1 MSQQPSDMDRGL
13 LEQKEVNIR
22 VAIAQGGLWIFLGRW
37 SIRGIGIL
45 STVILARLLVPED
58 FGLVAICLLVVGLAQ
73 TIGDEGQE
81 LTVIRRQNLDRAYM
95 DSAWTASIITGIVL
109 GAGVLAAAPIAAA
122 YFEEPRAE
130 FLIQILSIRVFMMGF
145 YNIGLA
151 LNRRDFNFGK
161 DFTYIVLQK
170 IFPAII
176 TVLLA
181 WYLRNYWALVI
192 GAVAGYA
199 VTICASYMLSAYR
212 PRLGIIHIREVWR
225 FSGWLMLQRLAH
237 FFSSRIDQFF
247 VPLAGN
253 TVPLGYYHVGSE
265 LARMPVGE
273 LFMPIDRVL
282 APAYARQVDQ
292 PVDLARTFIYTLSV
306 AAIVCLPAG
315 IGFALVAGDFVHA
328 IYGEKW
334 IPMAPVVQILAVSSI
349 SVALISTVTTLL
361 NILGR
366 SRLSAGLICLQALL
380 LLGGLFLS
388 QNHLDTISEVAWVR
402 LITVSLALP
411 VALICIRIIVPVR
424 FLDML
429 NVFWRPVI
437 AVAVMA
443 LTLTYLLPP
452 GMDLPGAARLILRT
466 IAGGLVYA
474 AVLNLLWLVC
484 GKPPGV
490 ENAFWQ
496 FVSNRLDRNTTQ
508 TG

>member
-13 LEQKEVNIR
+13 LEQKDVNIR
-22 VAIAQGGLWIFLGRW
+22 EAVSRGGMWIFLGRW
-37 SIRGIGIL
+37 SMRGIGIL
-45 STVILARLLVPED
+45 STIILARLLVPED

-73 TIGDEGQE
+73 TIGDEGQD
-81 LTVIRRQNLDRAYM
+81 LAVIRRQNLDRAYM

-130 FLIQILSIRVFMMGF
+130 FLIQILSIRVFLMGF

-161 DFTYIVLQK
+161 DFTYTILEK

-192 GAVAGYA
+192 GAIAGYA
-199 VTICASYMLSAYR
+199 ATICASYMLSAYR
-212 PRLGIIHIREVWR
+212 PRLGINHIREVWR
-225 FSGWLMLQRLAH
+225 FSGWVMLERLAH
-237 FFSSRIDQFF
+237 FSSSRIDQFF

-253 TVPLGYYHVGSE
+253 TAPLGYYHVGSE

-273 LFMPIDRVL
+273 LFMPVDRVL
-282 APAYARQVDQ
+282 APAYARKVDQ
-292 PVDLARTFIYTLSV
+292 PVDLARAFIYTLSV

-334 IPMAPVVQILAVSSI
+334 IPMAPVVQIIAVSSI
-349 SVALISTVTTLL
+349 SVALISAVTTLL

-380 LLGGLFLS
+380 LLGGFFLS
-388 QNHLDTISEVAWVR
+388 QNHLNTISEVAWVR

-411 VALICIRIIVPVR
+411 VSLICIRIIVSVR

-437 AVAVMA
+437 AASVMA
-443 LTLTYLLPP
+443 LTLAFLLPA
-452 GMDLPGAARLILRT
+452 GMDLPVAARLALRI
-466 IAGGLVYA
+466 IAGGLVYSTA
-474 AVLNLLWLVC
+474 LLLLWRIAAR
-484 GKPPGV
+484 PPGA
-490 ENAFWQ
+490 EQ
-496 FVSNRLDRNTTQ
+496 ELSRLVANWLRPN
-508 TG
+508 